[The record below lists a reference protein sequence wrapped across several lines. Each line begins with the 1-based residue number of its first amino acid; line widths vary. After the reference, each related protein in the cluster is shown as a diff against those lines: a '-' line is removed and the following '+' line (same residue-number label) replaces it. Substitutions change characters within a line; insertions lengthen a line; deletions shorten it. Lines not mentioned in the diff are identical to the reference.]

1 MDWGSVFNSV
11 VEFMIWFVGCLHVVG
26 CLGGLA
32 FFFWGISFGFKKS
45 KVSETECGCD
55 SCVNRDSCPA
65 AFTGLCIP
73 ASILNRRSCSMTNE
87 FYLECV
93 RIIAIANE
101 AGWLVTW
108 AGNQIILTMP
118 GVKKEDRP

>member
-1 MDWGSVFNSV
+1 
-11 VEFMIWFVGCLHVVG
+11 
-26 CLGGLA
+26 
-32 FFFWGISFGFKKS
+32 
-45 KVSETECGCD
+45 
-55 SCVNRDSCPA
+55 
-65 AFTGLCIP
+65 
-73 ASILNRRSCSMTNE
+73 MTND
-87 FYLECV
+87 FYRECV